1 VNILLIDWGN
11 LKPDTRNQ
19 VIVTTFDRGLTRGG
33 NLKQQRI
40 FLFFVL
46 FLVVTQFSTNAL
58 FAAESGEIQLTYRLK
73 WIFNVSV
80 LGDLYAK
87 EMGIFQKAGLD
98 VIVKEGGPERDAIRE
113 LELGYAD
120 FGVASS
126 DQVIRARSKGSPVVV
141 LAQLFQVNPLQ
152 WIYRPDLVNISH
164 VKDLKGKTVGVTFGG
179 NDETI
184 MRTLLASGGMSER
197 DVRIYSVR
205 YDLTPFYRHK
215 ADLWPVYV
223 NSQGPIIQ
231 MKLGKEGEKV
241 AFFDPSAH
249 GVRFVANSVVTSE
262 RMVREHPDTV
272 RRFMKALLKGW
283 EAGFK
288 PENAKAALEMLAKFD
303 RNTPGPI
310 LEKQLAMTRELV
322 KPADT
327 ITIGTFDADAWRQTE
342 QIMLQQK
349 QIKALVGVDK
359 ILIQF

>member
-1 VNILLIDWGN
+1 MKKKCSFLLFVSFLIITQLSAG
-11 LKPDTRNQ
+11 
-19 VIVTTFDRGLTRGG
+19 GLY
-33 NLKQQRI
+33 
-40 FLFFVL
+40 
-46 FLVVTQFSTNAL
+46 
-58 FAAESGEIQLTYRLK
+58 AAESGGDKLTYRLK
-73 WIFNVSV
+73 WLFNASV
-80 LGDLYAK
+80 LGDLYAR

-98 VIVKEGGPERDAIRE
+98 VTVKEGGPERDAIRE

-120 FGVASS
+120 FGVASA

-152 WIYRPDLVNISH
+152 WVYRPDRVTISGVN
-164 VKDLKGKTVGVTFGG
+164 DLKGRIVGVTFGG

-184 MRTLLASGGMSER
+184 MRTLLASGGLSES
-197 DVRIYSVR
+197 DVRIHSVR
-205 YDLTPFYRHK
+205 YDLTPFYRRK

-223 NSQGPIIQ
+223 NSQGPIIRE
-231 MKLGKEGEKV
+231 KLNQAGEQV

-272 RRFMKALLKGW
+272 RRFVQALLKGW
-283 EAGFK
+283 EDGFK
-288 PENAKAALEMLAKFD
+288 LENAEAALTMLARFD
-303 RNTPGPI
+303 KNTPRPI

-327 ITIGTFDADAWRQTE
+327 IAIGTFDVDAWKQTE

-349 QIKALVGVDK
+349 QILKPVNVVDK
-359 ILIQF
+359 LIRF